1 VLSLKIMST
10 FPPALVGELRQ
21 LLGEA
26 NLISEGDSLVS
37 LSKDYYWYSPA
48 LRPLLDDKR
57 ADVVVKPGTVDEL
70 RAVIA
75 ACYRA
80 GVAVTARGGGTGN
93 YGQCMPIYGGVVVDF
108 GRLDRI
114 HSVEGGFVR
123 AEPGAR
129 LGSIETFARPAGW
142 ELRCYPSTWMKATLG
157 GFFGGG
163 AGGIGTVRWGGIGS
177 GDTVK
182 AITIL
187 TCEAEPRTL
196 RFEGAEAMV
205 ALRTFGTTGIM
216 IEIEMRLAPKL
227 DYDQLAFSH
236 PDWNHLLTWTDNA
249 ARNGAWRKRLTSQFQ
264 WPIPS
269 FFKPLK
275 KHIRDNEHVSFLM
288 VDRSQTAEVIASAEA
303 AGLTVT
309 YNRPLSDPPKPPFLS
324 DFTYNHTT
332 LWAMKTDPAITY
344 VQVSFTDDFRTQIA
358 ALMTRYPGELFIHLE
373 WGARDPSRAVGPT
386 ASPEA
391 IGVGGIPLIVYKTA
405 ERFDE
410 IIAYAR
416 SIGIGV
422 GNTHTYHLTVTT
434 PEGTAARHALK
445 HAVDPRGL
453 LNPGKMHTF
462 PVNPFA
468 APAR

>member
-1 VLSLKIMST
+1 MSA
-10 FPPALVGELRQ
+10 FPPTLIAELCG

-26 NLISEGDSLVS
+26 NVISAGDSLET

-57 ADVVVKPGTVDEL
+57 ADVVAKPGTVDEL
-70 RAVIA
+70 RALIA

-93 YGQCMPIYGGVVVDF
+93 YGQCMPIYGGVVVDLT
-108 GRLDRI
+108 RLDRI

-129 LGSIETFARPAGW
+129 LGQIETVARPAGW

-196 RFEGAEAMV
+196 RYEGAVAMV

-236 PDWNHLLTWTDNA
+236 PDWNHLFTWTDNA
-249 ARNGAWRKRLTSQFQ
+249 ARHGVWRKRVASQFQ

-275 KHIRDNEHVSFLM
+275 KHIRENEHVSFLM
-288 VDRSQTAEVIASAEA
+288 VDRAQTAEVISSAAA
-303 AGLTVT
+303 AGLVCT
-309 YNRPLSDPPKPPFLS
+309 YQRPLSDPPKPPFLS

-344 VQVSFTDDFRTQIA
+344 VQVSFTDDFRAQIT
-358 ALMTRYPGELFIHLE
+358 ALMTRYPGEVFIHLE
-373 WGARDPSRAVGPT
+373 WGARDPSRAVGPAAT
-386 ASPEA
+386 PEA

-422 GNTHTYHLTVTT
+422 GNTHTYHLTATT
-434 PEGTAARHALK
+434 PEGTVARHALK
-445 HAVDPRGL
+445 HAVDPKGL

>member
-1 VLSLKIMST
+1 MT
-10 FPPALVGELRQ
+10 AFPAALVIELRQ

-26 NLISEGDSLVS
+26 NLISEGDSLQS
-37 LSKDYYWYSPA
+37 LSRDYYWYSPA

-57 ADVVVKPGTVDEL
+57 ADVVAKPGTVDEL
-70 RAVIA
+70 RALIA

-80 GVAVTARGGGTGN
+80 GVAVTPRGGGTGN
-93 YGQCMPIYGGVVVDF
+93 YGQCMPIYGGVVVDLT
-108 GRLDRI
+108 RLDRI

-129 LGSIETFARPAGW
+129 LGQIETVARPAGW

-187 TCEAEPRTL
+187 TCEAGPRTL

-249 ARNGAWRKRLTSQFQ
+249 AR
-264 WPIPS
+264 
-269 FFKPLK
+269 
-275 KHIRDNEHVSFLM
+275 
-288 VDRSQTAEVIASAEA
+288 
-303 AGLTVT
+303 
-309 YNRPLSDPPKPPFLS
+309 
-324 DFTYNHTT
+324 
-332 LWAMKTDPAITY
+332 
-344 VQVSFTDDFRTQIA
+344 
-358 ALMTRYPGELFIHLE
+358 
-373 WGARDPSRAVGPT
+373 
-386 ASPEA
+386 
-391 IGVGGIPLIVYKTA
+391 
-405 ERFDE
+405 
-410 IIAYAR
+410 
-416 SIGIGV
+416 
-422 GNTHTYHLTVTT
+422 
-434 PEGTAARHALK
+434 
-445 HAVDPRGL
+445 
-453 LNPGKMHTF
+453 
-462 PVNPFA
+462 
-468 APAR
+468 